1 MGQAP
6 STSGRE
12 VPSDV
17 PSPASTNNSGVLL
30 VQGTGSQIP
39 GVESNQQIVKLL
51 EHSRA
56 IRLPNPILPPP
67 PVKDDIQSALQGAQ
81 VMHDIRSVLGG
92 LLGTDDTDSTNRK
105 TTVESSNVEYSLVE
119 NVVRTTDGDESVTGR
134 VGADPKSASSI
145 DEFTQISEQDLR
157 TEQDHWMR
165 LGIDANA
172 LQAVIE
178 ECTGGEPLTKVLRRQ
193 EELMNRIEAVKEI
206 GSRLKYA
213 MNTNGEQAKR
223 TTIAAEK
230 LDRIHVTLSGVQ
242 DSLESA
248 VATANILG
256 ASHFAHDEEMC
267 SFKNFLKRN
276 PPRSPP

>member
-12 VPSDV
+12 VSSDV
-17 PSPASTNNSGVLL
+17 PSPASRNDSGVLF
-30 VQGTGSQIP
+30 VQGTGSQITS
-39 GVESNQQIVKLL
+39 VESNQQVTKLL

-56 IRLPNPILPPP
+56 IRLPHPILPPP

-92 LLGTDDTDSTNRK
+92 LLGNDDTNPIDRK
-105 TTVESSNVEYSLVE
+105 TNAEPSDAEYNLVE

-134 VGADPKSASSI
+134 VGVDPKSASSI
-145 DEFTQISEQDLR
+145 DEFTQISEEDLR

-165 LGIDANA
+165 LGIDAVA

-178 ECTGGEPLTKVLRRQ
+178 ECTGGEPLTKVLQRQ

-223 TTIAAEK
+223 TTRAAEK

-242 DSLESA
+242 DTLESA

-276 PPRSPP
+276 PPRAPL